1 MSNKIKN
8 IASNRKAYFEYS
20 IIEKLEAGISLTG
33 TEVKSARDGKVN
45 LKGSFVNIVNGE
57 AFLQSCH
64 IAEYERGSFSNHEPL
79 RSRKLLLH
87 KREINKLAAEIKEK
101 GFTIVPLSMYFS
113 RGKVKVEIG
122 LAKGKKLWDKRES
135 LKAKDDELR
144 TKRAMSE
151 KWYN

>member
-1 MSNKIKN
+1 MSDKIKN
-8 IASNRKAYFEYS
+8 VAKNRKAYFEYS

-33 TEVKSARDGKVN
+33 TEVKSIRDGKVN
-45 LKGSFVNIVNGE
+45 LKGSYVSIVDGE

-64 IAEYERGSFSNHEPL
+64 IAEYEGGAFSNHEPL

-87 KREINKLAAEIKEK
+87 KREINKLAVEIKEK
-101 GFTIVPLSMYFS
+101 GFTIIPLSMYFS

-144 TKRAMSE
+144 TKRAMSN
-151 KWYN
+151 KW